1 MANATR
7 ATSLYLPPTH
17 YGSQSETNFYSKSAE
32 HASLDPKSLRSLSP
46 DDLQKMKYKIDLGTE
61 LID

>member
-1 MANATR
+1 MANTTR

-17 YGSQSETNFYSKSAE
+17 YGSQSETNFYSKSLERGA
-32 HASLDPKSLRSLSP
+32 LDSKNLRSLSP
-46 DDLQKMKYKIDLGTE
+46 DDLQKMKYKIDLGME